1 MCAKVRSC
9 FQFLED
15 KFTNLVH
22 FVAQIFPS
30 QTSFNGFIEIL
41 EDNVLLVELFDSR
54 VPGAAA
60 VSINDQLVKEGLATY
75 EAG

>member
-22 FVAQIFPS
+22 FVAQVFLS
-30 QTSFNGFIEIL
+30 QTSFNGFTEIL
-41 EDNVLLVELFDSR
+41 EDSVLLVELFDSR
-54 VPGAAA
+54 VPGATA